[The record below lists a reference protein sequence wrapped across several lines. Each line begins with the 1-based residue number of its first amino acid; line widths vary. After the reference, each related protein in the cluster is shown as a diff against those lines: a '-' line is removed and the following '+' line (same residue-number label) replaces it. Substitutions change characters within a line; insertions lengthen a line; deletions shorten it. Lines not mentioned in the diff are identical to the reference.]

1 MINEKLVKKVNDND
15 GKISGINIVSGKKN
29 AIKGIKS
36 NEKYSNLQ
44 AQGVSKFYSH
54 TFNI

>member
-1 MINEKLVKKVNDND
+1 MINEKLVKKVNHND